1 NFPTLEAASTLLVCL
16 TSNSLS
22 FVDALTRV
30 NPFTSSISC
39 AYICLFERNT
49 LRRGRSWVPVN
60 FFRTRACLCLRE
72 KFLPGFVIISVTPFC
87 FRSYYLAVLPSFR
100 RTYRSEEHTSELQS
114 RFDL

>member
-1 NFPTLEAASTLLVCL
+1 DGIRDRNVTGVQTC
-16 TSNSLS
+16 
-22 FVDALTRV
+22 ALPISRV

-100 RTYRSEEHTSELQS
+100 RTYSPS
-114 RFDL
+114 